1 MPEGFSLIEIMIA
14 LIILTYGLLAAGQL
28 MYVTACAGSLAR
40 SKGTA
45 ALAAQDKL
53 EFLADLYRQNPYASD
68 LTIGEHGPE
77 HVRIV
82 NPVNG
87 ATLNFYGVSWNV
99 SSVSD
104 PRPGKALPA
113 RQVRVT
119 VIPIQSGGAANQ
131 RAFLNKIINVTSI
144 FSPRTP

>member
-28 MYVTACAGSLAR
+28 MYVTASAGSLAR

-53 EFLADLYRQNPYASD
+53 EFLADLYRQNPSASD
-68 LTIGEHGPE
+68 LAVGDHGPE
-77 HVRIV
+77 QVRIV

-87 ATLNFYGVSWNV
+87 TTLNCYGVSWNV
-99 SSVSD
+99 SSISD

-113 RQVRVT
+113 RRVRVT
-119 VIPIQSGGAANQ
+119 VIPIQSGGAANK